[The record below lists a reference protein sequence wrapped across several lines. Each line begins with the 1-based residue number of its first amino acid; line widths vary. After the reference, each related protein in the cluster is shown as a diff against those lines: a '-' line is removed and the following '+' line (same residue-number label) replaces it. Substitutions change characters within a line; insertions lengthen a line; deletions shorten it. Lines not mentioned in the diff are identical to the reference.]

1 MGALADTALAHEFPS
16 LDREGLV
23 YLDSGAT
30 SQTPRTVLD
39 AMEDYYAH
47 HRASVHRGVYPLA
60 AEATELFE
68 GARERIARWL
78 NWGVEETIFTGN
90 VTEALNLVAY
100 AWGDAN
106 VGPGDRVVVTEMEHH
121 SNFVP
126 WQQLALR
133 RGAEFSVVGFD
144 DEGRLDLDALDALL
158 AGGDVKVVAVVHVS
172 NTLGTINPI
181 EEIARRAHAA
191 GAIVVVDGA
200 QAVPQL
206 PVDLRAL
213 GADFYGWTGHKAYG
227 PTGVGVLHGRAD
239 LLAAMPPFITGGHMI
254 ASVSI
259 EETRWAQSPAKF
271 EAGTSNIA
279 EAIGL
284 GAAVDFLRAS
294 AWRRARRTSASWSVT
309 GSSDCARSTASRC
322 TGPPDPAQR
331 GALVSFALDGVHPHD
346 VAEILGRRACASAR
360 GTTAR
365 SRSCAASASARR
377 RARPSACTTPA
388 RTSTRSSSGSP
399 RSRRSS
405 PDGRPVPRG
414 DPRALQAAPQLG
426 PDGVPTSSSR
436 TPTRCAATSCA

>member
-16 LDREGLV
+16 LDRDGLV
-23 YLDSGAT
+23 YLDSSAT

-39 AMEDYYAH
+39 AMEDYYSH
-47 HRASVHRGVYPLA
+47 HRGSVHRGVYPLA

-78 NWGVEETIFTGN
+78 NWDTEGTIFTRN

-133 RGAEFSVVGFD
+133 RGAAFSVVGID
-144 DEGRLDLDALDALL
+144 DEGHLRLDELDALL

-172 NTLGTINPI
+172 NVVGTINPVD
-181 EEIARRAHAA
+181 EIIRRAHDA
-191 GAIVVVDGA
+191 GAIVVIDGA

-206 PVDLRAL
+206 SVDLGAL

-239 LLAAMPPFITGGHMI
+239 LLAEMPPFITGGHMI
-254 ASVSI
+254 ASVSV

-284 GAAVDFLRAS
+284 GAAVDFVQGIGMEQVREHERELVTYAFERLS
-294 AWRRARRTSASWSVT
+294 AVPGITFH
-309 GSSDCARSTASRC
+309 
-322 TGPPDPAQR
+322 GPSDPAQR
-331 GALVSFALDGVHPHD
+331 GALVSFALEGIHPHD
-346 VAEILGRRACASAR
+346 VAEILGRDGICVRAGHHCCQPLMR
-360 GTTAR
+360 RLGV
-365 SRSCAASASARR
+365 AASSRASFAVHN
-377 RARPSACTTPA
+377 TVE
-388 RTSTRSSSGSP
+388 
-399 RSRRSS
+399 
-405 PDGRPVPRG
+405 DV
-414 DPRALQAAPQLG
+414 DALVAGLAKVQEVFA
-426 PDGVPTSSSR
+426 
-436 TPTRCAATSCA
+436 

>member
-1 MGALADTALAHEFPS
+1 MSALADTALAHEFPS
-16 LDREGLV
+16 LDRDGLV

-39 AMEDYYAH
+39 AMDDYYAH
-47 HRASVHRGVYPLA
+47 HRGSVHRGVYPLA

-68 GARERIARWL
+68 GARERVARFV
-78 NWGVEETIFTGN
+78 NWGAAETIFTRN

-133 RGAEFSVVGFD
+133 RGATFSVVGVD
-144 DEGRLDLDALDALL
+144 DEGQLRLEELDALL
-158 AGGDVKVVAVVHVS
+158 AGGDVKVVAVAHIS
-172 NTLGTINPI
+172 NVVGTINPI
-181 EEIARRAHAA
+181 EEIVRRAHAA

-200 QAVPQL
+200 QAVPQI

-227 PTGVGVLHGRAD
+227 PTGVGILHGSAE
-239 LLAAMPPFITGGHMI
+239 LLAAMPPFLTGGHMI
-254 ASVSI
+254 ASVSA

-284 GAAVDFLRAS
+284 GAAVDFLQGIGMEHVRAHERELV
-294 AWRRARRTSASWSVT
+294 AYTLERLRAVPGVSLH
-309 GSSDCARSTASRC
+309 
-322 TGPPDPAQR
+322 GPLDPAQR
-331 GALVSFALDGVHPHD
+331 GALVSFALEGIHPHD
-346 VAEILGRRACASAR
+346 VAEILGRDGICVRAGHHCAQPLM
-360 GTTAR
+360 
-365 SRSCAASASARR
+365 RR
-377 RARPSACTTPA
+377 
-388 RTSTRSSSGSP
+388 
-399 RSRRSS
+399 
-405 PDGRPVPRG
+405 
-414 DPRALQAAPQLG
+414 LG
-426 PDGVPTSSSR
+426 A
-436 TPTRCAATSCA
+436 AATSRASFAVHNTDEDVDALIAGLAKVQDIFA